1 MWSDPCLPVQR
12 LGLRVLLTG
21 HPEVSSEETAN
32 PVLDHPDRGIPMKPA
47 DLKRNLREGKPVFGT
62 MVAMCRTP
70 DVMLLLAHAGMD
82 FTLIDTEHGAFTTET
97 VADLCRAARSVDLSA
112 ILRVPG
118 RGPTYVS
125 RSLDI
130 GANGLMMPRIEAAEE
145 AADVVKWA
153 KYRPEGNRGV
163 ALGGA
168 GRDYRSAPDPR
179 AAMAE
184 ANESAV
190 VVIQI
195 ESREA
200 VSRIDEIAAVR
211 GIDVLLIGPFD
222 LSVTLD
228 VPGQFDHPDFVAA
241 VREVVRAGRDHGVAS
256 GIHAPDI
263 EQCLFWRDEGMTF
276 LACSSEAG
284 MIRSGLV
291 RVREAFD
298 KA

>member
-1 MWSDPCLPVQR
+1 
-12 LGLRVLLTG
+12 
-21 HPEVSSEETAN
+21 
-32 PVLDHPDRGIPMKPA
+32 MKPA
-47 DLKRNLREGKPVFGT
+47 DLRQTLRAGKPVFGT

-70 DVMLLLAHAGMD
+70 DVMLILAHAGMD

-97 VADLCRAARSVDLSA
+97 VADLCRVARGADLSA

-130 GANGLMMPRIEAAEE
+130 GANGLMMPRIETAEE
-145 AADVVKWA
+145 AAEVVTWA

-168 GRDYRSAPDPR
+168 GRDYRAAPDPA

-184 ANESAV
+184 ANESTI

-195 ESREA
+195 ESRDA
-200 VSRIDEIAAVR
+200 ISRIDEIAAVK
-211 GIDVLLIGPFD
+211 GIDILLIGPFD

-228 VPGQFDHPDFVAA
+228 VPGQFDHPDFIAA
-241 VREVVRAGRDHGVAS
+241 VREVVRAGREHGVAS
-256 GIHAPDI
+256 GIHAPAV
-263 EQCLFWRDEGMTF
+263 EQCRFWRDEGMTF
-276 LACSSEAG
+276 LACGSEAG
-284 MIRSGLV
+284 MIRSGV
-291 RVREAFD
+291 AAAREEFGQ
-298 KA
+298 

>member
-1 MWSDPCLPVQR
+1 M
-12 LGLRVLLTG
+12 
-21 HPEVSSEETAN
+21 
-32 PVLDHPDRGIPMKPA
+32 PMKPT
-47 DLKRNLREGKPVFGT
+47 DLKQKLRAGEPVFGT

-70 DVMLLLAHAGMD
+70 DVMVILAHAGMD

-97 VADLCRAARSVDLSA
+97 IGDLCRAARGVDLSA

-130 GANGLMMPRIEAAEE
+130 GANGLMMPRIESAEE
-145 AADVVKWA
+145 AADVVAWA

-168 GRDYRSAPDPR
+168 GRDYRSAPDAA

-184 ANESAV
+184 ANEST
-190 VVIQI
+190 IILLQI

-200 VSRIDEIAAVR
+200 VSRIDEIAAVQR
-211 GIDVLLIGPFD
+211 TDVLLIGPFD

-241 VREVVRAGRDHGVAS
+241 VREVVRAGREHGVAS
-256 GIHAPDI
+256 GIHAPAV
-263 EQCLFWRDEGMTF
+263 EQCRFWRDEGMTF
-276 LACSSEAG
+276 LACGSEAG
-284 MIRSGLV
+284 MIRSGLA
-291 RVREAFD
+291 RAREEFG
-298 KA
+298 K